1 MAADRA
7 VDDSLREGTAIR
19 LLAPFDQLLRK
30 VLLALCMLL
39 LAAMVLFT
47 AYTVVMRTVFL
58 DPPFWG
64 DTIAL
69 FANIWL
75 MMLAF
80 ALSIRERD
88 SIAMQMIYDYLP
100 RGVVRGLELVW
111 LLLLIAVGLLMVFW
125 GAQVA
130 LRIPGAYWE
139 LGNLPKSVPMLILPI
154 SGALVTLAGLFVLIE
169 DLSGRRFPGGP
180 RQETRDPN

>member
-1 MAADRA
+1 M
-7 VDDSLREGTAIR
+7 TR
-19 LLAPFDQLLRK
+19 LLHFTDRLLRRT
-30 VLLALCMLL
+30 LLWLCMVL

-64 DTIAL
+64 DTVSL
-69 FANIWL
+69 FANTWL
-75 MMLAF
+75 VMLAF

-100 RGVVRGLELVW
+100 RGLVRALEMIW
-111 LLLLIAVGLLMVFW
+111 LLLFLGVGVLLAVW
-125 GAQVA
+125 GAELVS
-130 LRIPGAYWE
+130 RVPGAYWE

-154 SGALVTLAGLFVLIE
+154 SGVLVALASLYVLIE
-169 DLSGRRFPGGP
+169 DLTGRRMPSGST
-180 RQETRDPN
+180 QEIREAF